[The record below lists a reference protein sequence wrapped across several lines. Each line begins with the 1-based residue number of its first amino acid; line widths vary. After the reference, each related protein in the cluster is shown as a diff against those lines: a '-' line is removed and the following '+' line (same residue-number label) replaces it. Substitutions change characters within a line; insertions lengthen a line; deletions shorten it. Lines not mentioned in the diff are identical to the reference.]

1 MDTFS
6 PKERSAIMRLVK
18 SEDTTPEL
26 AVRKL
31 VHALGY
37 RYRLHRRDLPGCPD
51 LVFPARR
58 KVVFVHG
65 CFWHWHGC
73 KRSRMPKSNESYW
86 RAKIDRNVQ
95 RDAENLKLLKG
106 QGWRVLVVWEC
117 QIKNAKRLAKKL
129 SSFLDKS

>member
-1 MDTFS
+1 
-6 PKERSAIMRLVK
+6 MRLVK

-31 VHALGY
+31 TYALGY

-58 KVVFVHG
+58 KVLFVHG

-73 KRSRMPKSNESYW
+73 KRSRMPKTNESYW

-95 RDAENLKLLKG
+95 RDAKNLKMLKR
-106 QGWRVLVVWEC
+106 QGWRALVVWEC
-117 QIKNAKRLAKKL
+117 QIKDAKRLAKKL
-129 SSFLDKS
+129 SHFLDNF